1 MHKFPFIDQTQDPI
15 KMLFVD
21 NFSIIRVAE
30 RLFAVLFL
38 NLFLYFFYQFIFN
51 RTVAVDVIRCHA
63 GLSAVQIFSEDNSFC
78 RKPDI
83 CSLIHDTRTLSAQ
96 LKRNRRQVFCGISHY
111 FFADSLAAGEK
122 DIVKVFTQKTCI
134 LSPPAGHY
142 SNILR
147 FKAL

>member
-1 MHKFPFIDQTQDPI
+1 M
-15 KMLFVD
+15 
-21 NFSIIRVAE
+21 
-30 RLFAVLFL
+30 
-38 NLFLYFFYQFIFN
+38 
-51 RTVAVDVIRCHA
+51 AVDVIRCHA
-63 GLSAVQIFSEDNSFC
+63 GLSAVQVFPEYDTFC
-78 RKPDI
+78 RKLDI
-83 CSLIHDTRTLSAQ
+83 RSLIHDTRALSAQ